1 VAAAAQLNGP
11 MRDDLRRSDG
21 RMYEMLRT
29 SLEELG
35 N

>member
-1 VAAAAQLNGP
+1 VAAAAQLNAA

-29 SLEELG
+29 SLDELG